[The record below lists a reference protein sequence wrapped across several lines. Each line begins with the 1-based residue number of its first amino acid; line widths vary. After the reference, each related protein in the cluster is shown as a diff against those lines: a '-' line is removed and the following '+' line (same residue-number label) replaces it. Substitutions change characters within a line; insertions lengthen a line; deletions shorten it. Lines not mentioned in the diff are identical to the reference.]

1 MMNTE
6 YKEMTLKRLCRL
18 RDDLEERL
26 YALEQAEPDAYGK
39 RKEMENLIN
48 NICELI
54 RLKEELTNPNV

>member
-1 MMNTE
+1 MNTD
-6 YKEMTLKRLCRL
+6 YREMTLKRLCTL

-26 YALEQAEPDAYGK
+26 FALEEAEPNAYTK
-39 RKEMENLIN
+39 RKEMENIIN